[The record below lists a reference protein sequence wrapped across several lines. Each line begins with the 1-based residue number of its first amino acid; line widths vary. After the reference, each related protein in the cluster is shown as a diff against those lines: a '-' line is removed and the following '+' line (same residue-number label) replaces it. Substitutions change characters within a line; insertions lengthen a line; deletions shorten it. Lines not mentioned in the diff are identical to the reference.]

1 MEEKEYLEKIL
12 NGEELTEGE
21 LSDLVDYEIDSQEGD
36 CGSWTIP
43 VMSIVELCGRYFA
56 IDWDRGLTECQ
67 ENEFNNQPYEVK
79 KVEKMVKVT
88 EWVKTTKGE
97 SE

>member
-12 NGEELTEGE
+12 NGEELTEIE

-36 CGSWTIP
+36 CGRWTMP
-43 VMSIVELCGRYFA
+43 VKSIVELCGRYFA
-56 IDWDRGLTECQ
+56 IDWDRGLTEMQ
-67 ENEFNNQPYEVK
+67 ENEFYNQPYEVK
-79 KVEKMVKVT
+79 QVEKMVKVT
-88 EWVKTTKGE
+88 EWVDVKGE